1 MNREAEVLRG
11 TRRVIRAACNTVHD
25 TAQLL
30 SAAPSA
36 SSREAKLSFT
46 GTEVG

>member
-1 MNREAEVLRG
+1 MPGERSSRHKEA
-11 TRRVIRAACNTVHD
+11 VIRAACNTAHD

-30 SAAPSA
+30 SAAPPA

>member
-1 MNREAEVLRG
+1 MPGERSLRHREA
-11 TRRVIRAACNTVHD
+11 VIRAACNTAHD

-36 SSREAKLSFT
+36 SLREKKLSFT